1 MAVYIYEDIAGSVY
15 LQAQGGYIQ
24 NMAWDM
30 TGVVDNHT
38 GIHDML
44 AADRGDIENWTLPQV
59 ADFEPEDDQEEVA
72 SLVNGKL
79 ILLTKDMGPAA
90 QTYFGIKAVV
100 ET

>member
-15 LQAQGGYIQ
+15 LHAQGGHIQ
-24 NMAWDM
+24 NAAWDM

-38 GIHDML
+38 GIQDML
-44 AADRGDIENWTLPQV
+44 AADRGDIEDWTVPQK

-72 SLVNGKL
+72 TLVNGKL

-90 QTYFGIKAVV
+90 QTYFGIKAVM